1 MLSILPARFW
11 RGALQYRR
19 EVGCIV
25 SSGPRADSRRE
36 CCQGMGKPSISMGFE
51 NRTTCCMPTY
61 PPPPPPPAS
70 PFPEPFAH
78 PPLDTRADSFPR
90 ERLPSRTRFLPPFTL
105 RYKNRYAWKE
115 RERRINFSRDEL
127 CVYIYLFLLLLLCMY
142 IYIYIRCLYSGSGS
156 SFPLLPFVFDHRPS
170 RFDGTLIGAKTSA
183 DASLKPPV
191 NVTIIPIHSHCTP
204 RSSSTMI
211 ITLRLM

>member
-61 PPPPPPPAS
+61 PPPPPPAS

-127 CVYIYLFLLLLLCMY
+127 YVYIYLFLLLLLLLCMY
-142 IYIYIRCLYSGSGS
+142 IYIYGVFIPDQGLLFPS
-156 SFPLLPFVFDHRPS
+156 SPLF
-170 RFDGTLIGAKTSA
+170 LITDRA
-183 DASLKPPV
+183 DL
-191 NVTIIPIHSHCTP
+191 TE
-204 RSSSTMI
+204 R
-211 ITLRLM
+211 